1 MIQRNIKYILSQTFL
16 CNTIWMPSILAIS
29 YTMNTLWFHLISKT
43 NMFQSFHTPTR
54 HPLTPSYRYRLS
66 NRRVSHDLSIDDLKP
81 HDVIATYL
89 HLNIT
94 PPDHV
99 IIGNLDI
106 IDNKNHYSF
115 KLLMDYVE
123 DNRRKRTKRK
133 KGRLIPCEYDL
144 KL

>member
-16 CNTIWMPSILAIS
+16 RNTIWMPSTLTIS
-29 YTMNTLWFHLISKT
+29 YTVNTLWFHLISKI

-54 HPLTPSYRYRLS
+54 HPLTAKYRCRLS
-66 NRRVSHDLSIDDLKP
+66 NRRVSQDFSIDDLKP

-89 HLNIT
+89 HLNIA

-99 IIGNLDI
+99 IIRNVDI

-115 KLLMDYVE
+115 KLLMDSVE
-123 DNRRKRTKRK
+123 DNNRQNEKR
-133 KGRLIPCEYDL
+133 GG
-144 KL
+144 